1 MLKKLRTSKGDYWIK
16 QWFSAIGPLF
26 NRKGFA
32 PRGSKFIYLRAVPYG
47 MENHFLPHEVTSL
60 DCYYFCYAPAWL
72 RNGSYANDN
81 YTHIT
86 KDFLNSLFPAVIQ
99 MLKFIWQN
107 IHSVFRFC
115 CYNFI
120 QYKLIVIAYF
130 SHSKIMLTWPEVVK
144 LFPCST
150 QLSVKFQR
158 LIKTNIPKSEEVSYF
173 KSLRVVFIMLINI
186 KMPKIVSILT
196 SMKRINFVL
205 SCIEH
210 ENSFIT

>member
-1 MLKKLRTSKGDYWIK
+1 
-16 QWFSAIGPLF
+16 
-26 NRKGFA
+26 
-32 PRGSKFIYLRAVPYG
+32 
-47 MENHFLPHEVTSL
+47 
-60 DCYYFCYAPAWL
+60 
-72 RNGSYANDN
+72 
-81 YTHIT
+81 
-86 KDFLNSLFPAVIQ
+86 
-99 MLKFIWQN
+99 
-107 IHSVFRFC
+107 
-115 CYNFI
+115 
-120 QYKLIVIAYF
+120 
-130 SHSKIMLTWPEVVK
+130 MLTWPEVVK